1 MALTILR
8 IRDDA
13 WARMDPGHRT
23 AHGQLWTDLT
33 RRACPGYVA
42 APASL
47 LAFTAWQ
54 AGHGALANLAV
65 DRALADQP
73 DYSMALLLRDA
84 LTAGLPPSTARL
96 PMTPEEVSASY
107 DERDRR
113 RLSEPTR
120 TRAGQA
126 GPRPSAVV
134 RTDSRGCTADSAAH
148 LRPARLRPGGGIR
161 SGAAAGPGCGPVR
174 SGSVSLAGAAGS
186 ATGLTAPLPRRSR
199 RAFKIVSGRP
209 GCARLETILPAR
221 RRPVA
226 LPAYYACV
234 PSGAGTPLN
243 PRTRDPPLR
252 RP

>member
-13 WARMDPGHRT
+13 WARMDPSHRT

-84 LTAGLPPSTARL
+84 LTAGLPPATARL

-113 RLSEPTR
+113 RLRAAR
-120 TRAGQA
+120 TRAGQV
-126 GPRPSAVV
+126 GPRPWQLSE
-134 RTDSRGCTADSAAH
+134 ADSAGS
-148 LRPARLRPGGGIR
+148 RPLSCPPTACPLHPRCGPAA
-161 SGAAAGPGCGPVR
+161 GAAAGPGCGPVR

-199 RAFKIVSGRP
+199 RAFKIVSRTA